1 MKRLSAPITAL
12 VALFLTTFVWAD
24 ALPSAKPEQVGLS
37 SERLARVTQVLK
49 AEIAKG
55 QYPGAVVLVA
65 RKGRIAYFEG
75 LGERDPA
82 AGASMPTD
90 AIFRLYSMTKPFTSV
105 AAMMLVEEGRLVLSD
120 PVSKYLPPLG
130 RLDVSVPRFD
140 PDTGKADR
148 KSTRLNSSHG
158 YISYAVFC
166 LKKKKER

>member
-12 VALFLTTFVWAD
+12 VVLLLTTLAWAD

-82 AGASMPTD
+82 AGASLQTD
-90 AIFRLYSMTKPFTSV
+90 SIDQLYSMSKPVTTVS
-105 AAMMLVEEGRLVLSD
+105 AMR
-120 PVSKYLPPLG
+120 
-130 RLDVSVPRFD
+130 PR
-140 PDTGKADR
+140 
-148 KSTRLNSSHG
+148 
-158 YISYAVFC
+158 
-166 LKKKKER
+166 E